1 MYYNTPEPFQVVLGG
16 AELMLEA
23 RLNQVLE
30 IKEMTRATVVGGK
43 GRIFEGLPDGVIDPG
58 SVHILISNR
67 SASNFPF
74 VGRFGE
80 GESIWAMI
88 EDGDNPV
95 LPILIEIEVDDFVV
109 EMNSASRLGRTSFH
123 LPKPLPKIGKAVT
136 A

>member
-1 MYYNTPEPFQVVLGG
+1 M
-16 AELMLEA
+16 MLEA

-30 IKEMTRATVVGGK
+30 IKGMTRATVVGGK

-67 SASNFPF
+67 FASNFPF
-74 VGRFGE
+74 VSRFGE
-80 GESIWAMI
+80 GESIWAMT
-88 EDGDNPV
+88 EGGDNPV

-109 EMNSASRLGRTSFH
+109 VMNSASRLAWTCFH

>member
-1 MYYNTPEPFQVVLGG
+1 M
-16 AELMLEA
+16 MLEA

-30 IKEMTRATVVGGK
+30 IKGMTRATVVGGK

-74 VGRFGE
+74 VGRSGK

-95 LPILIEIEVDDFVV
+95 LPTLIEIEVDDFVV
-109 EMNSASRLGRTSFH
+109 VMSSVSRLGWASFH